1 MKFWMLAVS
10 LAAILSF
17 TQGFDVLTR
26 SKRTAVERHIKVRQ
40 EEKYDM
46 DYLIFNYGDTNK
58 DGLLSEEEVRKLF
71 NCGTF
76 APHVNDIILKL
87 RKPDGSLSMDIAAW
101 RAVVFTEAD
110 MKDLTRSP
118 YVLILSRNNK

>member
-1 MKFWMLAVS
+1 MKSWMQLLS

-17 TQGFDVLTR
+17 AHGFDVLQR
-26 SKRTAVERHIKVRQ
+26 MKRTVERNVKVRQ
-40 EEKYDM
+40 TETYDM
-46 DYLIFNYGDTNK
+46 DYLIFTYGDINK
-58 DGLLSEEEVRKLF
+58 DGLLSESEVRKLF

-87 RKPDGSLSMDIAAW
+87 RNPDGSLSMDIAAW
-101 RAVVFTEAD
+101 RAVRFTEAD

-118 YVLILSRNNK
+118 YVIILSRDNE